1 MTQIKFTFSL
11 DGHGGLV
18 PKARL
23 WVDVD
28 ANDELSPNEEVEL
41 KQDPLTWTGVANTN
55 LTPLSQITF
64 YLKYYAAIGT
74 HWKLKVT
81 SGEDESLKVHYQQ
94 TGTVGF
100 QPSFVAGR
108 LDDA

>member
-1 MTQIKFTFSL
+1 MTAIKFTFSL
-11 DGHGGLV
+11 DSHGGLQ

-23 WVDVD
+23 WVD
-28 ANDELSPNEEVEL
+28 ANADDTLSPNEEVEL
-41 KQDPLTWTGVANTN
+41 DPQALTWTGAANAG

-81 SGEDESLKVHYQQ
+81 TGEGESLKVHYQQ